1 MPRALIA
8 VMCLLLLAARAEALE
23 YKPVTIED
31 PATSVHCLTLAIAYE
46 AGYESLEGQ
55 QAVAEVVLNRRHDAA
70 FPKTV
75 CGVVFAGAQRHT
87 GCQFTFTCDGSL
99 YRRQLPDRVLQ
110 AARIVATDALA
121 GRLPSRVPYA
131 THYHAEYVHP
141 YWASTLVRL
150 TKIGAHIF
158 YLPRATTL
166 PGLSTALPP
175 ARAEEASSASTSFRP
190 WGLALPA
197 VPQRP

>member
-1 MPRALIA
+1 MLRPLIA
-8 VMCLLLLAARAEALE
+8 AVCLSACAARAEALE
-23 YKPVTIED
+23 FSPATTED
-31 PATSVHCLTLAIAYE
+31 PAAALHCLTLAIAYE
-46 AGYESLEGQ
+46 AGYEKIEGQ

-75 CGVVFAGAQRHT
+75 CGVVFAGAQRRT

-110 AARIVATDALA
+110 AARIVAIDALA

-131 THYHAEYVHP
+131 THYHADYVHP

-158 YLPRATTL
+158 YLPRPNTSAE
-166 PGLSTALPP
+166 PSAGLPP
-175 ARAEEASSASTSFRP
+175 PHVEEPPSAATAFAP
-190 WGLALPA
+190 WGLIFPALPR
-197 VPQRP
+197 RP